1 MTRPWLFGLLAA
13 ATILI
18 ALVPVFG
25 SAVLIQYGINALIFA
40 TLAQSW
46 NIIGGFTG
54 YASFGN
60 SVFFGLGAYGTAIA
74 MTQFGLPFWAGLPL
88 GAVLGVLC
96 ALLVGLPVLR
106 LRGHYFA
113 IATLG
118 LSLAAAAI
126 VSNLEIAGANIGL
139 ILPLTR
145 ADGMFFELALALL
158 VACVLCVWWISRSRF
173 GMGLIAIR
181 EDEDA
186 AASMGINTTFYKTSA
201 LMLAALFT
209 SIAGGIYAY
218 WITFIDPASAFDP
231 TLNVRMV
238 IMAMFGGPGTVLGPV
253 AGALLLS
260 AVYEVLANWI
270 STAAALLFGLVI
282 VLSVI
287 FMPRGLFALI
297 RGIRRHGLGY
307 LLQNIRQHRL

>member
-74 MTQFGLPFWAGLPL
+74 MTQFGLPFWAGLPV

-186 AASMGINTTFYKTSA
+186 AASMGINTTLYKTSA

-209 SIAGGIYAY
+209 SIAGGTYAY

-253 AGALLLS
+253 AGALVLS

-297 RGIRRHGLGY
+297 GGIRRHGLGY